1 MSTSSTMVG
10 DLFKVYFLWD
20 SYYFLELVRPLETK
34 DFVVLSPEQQS
45 HRFIKESDW
54 FYELESKYHSNGSKY
69 DLMYK
74 AKYEIKFKYEQEIR
88 DCLLQGLKNPL
99 SNSESLSLHNLFDKY
114 HAGLHIKFMFSGCVG
129 QDGRDKKNKKVL
141 EELKQKV
148 EGNEG
153 VVKVDSLYTR
163 AIEELTNKINRLNG
177 SYSDELV
184 RAVRSNVEYHKGF
197 SEKYSEKIK
206 GVINAIN
213 EKRDMIKNLEIE
225 VIELALQVDVEHKDL
240 LLKDV
245 NGWDNTPSDV
255 KERLSIV
262 IDKIEMV
269 GFSVFPSDGD
279 GKIRI

>member
-1 MSTSSTMVG
+1 V
-10 DLFKVYFLWD
+10 
-20 SYYFLELVRPLETK
+20 
-34 DFVVLSPEQQS
+34 
-45 HRFIKESDW
+45 
-54 FYELESKYHSNGSKY
+54 
-69 DLMYK
+69 
-74 AKYEIKFKYEQEIR
+74 IR

-114 HAGLHIKFMFSGCVG
+114 HAGLHIKSDYRGCVG

-213 EKRDMIKNLEIE
+213 EKRDMIKNLEDE